1 MGEWIGFV
9 WLRDAQMHGGFA
21 QFHLGVLLVAC
32 AVSSA
37 SLVAVLV
44 DAIRRSGLSEKEACY
59 AMDVSASLWSNQKAG
74 NGKHVSLQ
82 RVSNLP
88 AETLQEFA
96 LGILEQLG
104 IPKRVELG
112 AAILLAQRPRMAR
125 ADLVRTEAV
134 G

>member
-1 MGEWIGFV
+1 MGMWIGFV
-9 WLRDAQMHGGFA
+9 WIREAQMHGGFA
-21 QFHLGVLLVAC
+21 QFYCVLAVLGC
-32 AVSSA
+32 AVASG

-44 DAIRRSGLSEKEACY
+44 DAIHRSGLSEKEACIE
-59 AMDVSASLWSNQKAG
+59 MDLSPSAWSNQKAG
-74 NGKHVSLQ
+74 IDRAVSLQ
-82 RVSNLP
+82 RVSRLP

-104 IPKRVELG
+104 VPKRVELG

-125 ADLVRTEAV
+125 AELIRTEAV